1 MTTSTDPNP
10 GIEHLPHS
18 DRTLLTVEEAARR
31 LSLGRTTLYA
41 LLKADEIASVR
52 IGRLRRIPTEALA
65 AYTARLI
72 AEQRTAR
79 KGTRHDAA

>member
-1 MTTSTDPNP
+1 MTTSNHQHP
-10 GIEHLPHS
+10 GTEHLPHS

-41 LLKADEIASVR
+41 LLKADQITSVR
-52 IGRLRRIPTEALA
+52 IGRLRRIPAEALT

-72 AEQRTAR
+72 AEQ
-79 KGTRHDAA
+79 HAA